1 MIYIFFSILLLSLNN
16 VLWKKNLQNISIPL
30 LVGYRAFFT
39 SIISFSLFFVNYEL
53 STILS
58 YPIAKVTLGSLFGM
72 IGLFSMLTVIKKAP
86 LQWLGIYTLIGIL
99 FTAMYLFFFEKIEVF
114 NSLIGVLLIIFGFT
128 YYLFEN
134 KNSEQNISL
143 KEHLLL
149 STMIL
154 SYGLSSII
162 HWKNL
167 GSNVPPLFIVMNQEI
182 LVFSCSVMIPFL
194 MMDIKEIGLNLKGN
208 FVNVLLM
215 ALVIFFALLFSLFGL
230 EATNPLISSV
240 LFLANP
246 LMTILFG
253 SIFFREK
260 ITLPNAISIGIIAV
274 GSFIVHYQG
283 V

>member
-1 MIYIFFSILLLSLNN
+1 
-16 VLWKKNLQNISIPL
+16 
-30 LVGYRAFFT
+30 
-39 SIISFSLFFVNYEL
+39 
-53 STILS
+53 
-58 YPIAKVTLGSLFGM
+58 M

-114 NSLIGVLLIIFGFT
+114 NSLIGVLLILFGFT

-182 LVFSCSVMIPFL
+182 LVFSFSVMIPFL
-194 MMDIKEIGLNLKGN
+194 MMDIKDIGLNLKGN

-215 ALVIFFALLFSLFGL
+215 ALVIFLALLFSLFGL